1 MKGWNCSAK
10 CPAPTISTGRPTSS
24 TVPTSLVPANSLVE
38 QEARGHRGP
47 LEPAVQAPV
56 TGPAPEHDGS
66 PVRQDDA
73 RPGVGE
79 TLGPSLQD
87 RPRRHVE
94 PVLLRPGVGEEGS
107 RGRSGSARRAPT
119 VATRRGSGRGCHRGT
134 GSRRGTPP
142 VRPEPERH
150 AAGHSSSTPTL
161 PGRSISRFRRP
172 PRPTLAHRGQGRG
185 ANRRDESR
193 GQLRLVAWMRRARP
207 ASSIRSWF
215 ARLDQRS
222 APRHRSHDATG
233 AAHPR

>member
-1 MKGWNCSAK
+1 MGAD
-10 CPAPTISTGRPTSS
+10 THEGLELLGE
-24 TVPTSLVPANSLVE
+24 VPGAHDLHRATHLQHRAHPVGAGEFLVE
-38 QEARGHRGP
+38 QEARDHRGP

-107 RGRSGSARRAPT
+107 RGRSGSVRRAPT

-150 AAGHSSSTPTL
+150 AAGHSSSTPKRCLVGVSRASVVRPVALWHTEARARGE
-161 PGRSISRFRRP
+161 PARRIPRSASRCVDA
-172 PRPTLAHRGQGRG
+172 PRPAC
-185 ANRRDESR
+185 S
-193 GQLRLVAWMRRARP
+193 
-207 ASSIRSWF
+207 
-215 ARLDQRS
+215 
-222 APRHRSHDATG
+222 
-233 AAHPR
+233 